1 MPGDPEFC
9 RQNAARCTQLASGV
23 TDRHL
28 KEALA
33 EVAQSWEQLADKIEA
48 CESDRRRTAHGEYQP
63 VTVAVSVGG
72 VSALMPEHP

>member
-48 CESDRRRTAHGEYQP
+48 ANRIAG
-63 VTVAVSVGG
+63 
-72 VSALMPEHP
+72 ALLTGNTSQSR

>member
-9 RQNAARCTQLASGV
+9 RQNAARCVQLASGV

-33 EVAQSWEQLADKIEA
+33 DVAQSWEQLADKIEA
-48 CESDRRRTAHGEYQP
+48 ANRIAGAMLT
-63 VTVAVSVGG
+63 GG
-72 VSALMPEHP
+72 TSQSR

>member
-1 MPGDPEFC
+1 
-9 RQNAARCTQLASGV
+9 V

-48 CESDRRRTAHGEYQP
+48 ANRIAG
-63 VTVAVSVGG
+63 
-72 VSALMPEHP
+72 ALLTGNTSQSR